1 MIHGNLE
8 GIRQSTLD
16 ELEKL
21 YDAQFARDEYLP
33 DRLLNALVRFT
44 MQLNR
49 ELLVYLCLLY
59 TSAMS
64 RGRSPQP

>member
-21 YDAQFARDEYLP
+21 YDAQFARPPWEEDGTE
-33 DRLLNALVRFT
+33 RFT
-44 MQLNR
+44 PYFGTIR
-49 ELLVYLCLLY
+49 IPLL
-59 TSAMS
+59 
-64 RGRSPQP
+64 